1 LAELRFLG
9 DFHLVASLH
18 IRESTFLARGLE
30 KDLPTFIST
39 ANQRTLR
46 LDLKAEPVVRIAQ
59 NREELLAAYRLVHRR
74 YAERGY
80 LGHSTADIVYSKEFA
95 SDHSRTL
102 VALSRWGEVTATAT
116 IVGEPD
122 DGNVSENAVIPWR
135 LIRSADPQ
143 RRLAGVTCLA
153 AADSA
158 VGPKPAAFFGLTRFL
173 FQYARFR
180 NYDGLAIAIHPRQ
193 VRFYGRICPIVP
205 LSPVYRQDKLGGSL
219 AVACR
224 IDLDKKSLRR
234 VPPSVLSWFESP
246 ISPHE
251 LGRPGISPLCNAF
264 LSRYADI
271 AD

>member
-1 LAELRFLG
+1 LA
-9 DFHLVASLH
+9 S
-18 IRESTFLARGLE
+18 SLE
-30 KDLPTFIST
+30 KDQPTFNWGE
-39 ANQRTLR
+39 NQRTLR
-46 LDLKAEPVVRIAQ
+46 LELKAEPVVRIAR
-59 NREELLAAYRLVHRR
+59 NREELLAAYRLVFRR

-80 LGHSTADIVYSKEFA
+80 LSRCSGDIVYSKEFA

-116 IVGEPD
+116 IVAEPED
-122 DGNVSENAVIPWR
+122 AAATENGVIPWR
-135 LIRSADPQ
+135 LIRSADPH

-153 AADSA
+153 AADSS

-173 FQYARFR
+173 FQYARYR

-234 VPPSVLSWFESP
+234 VPPSVLSWFETP

-264 LSRYADI
+264 LARYADI